1 VSAVL
6 FNRLALIG
14 TGLIGSS
21 IARAARA
28 QGVVKTIAAT
38 ARSAQTRA
46 RVKELGFADEVMETN
61 ASAVKDA
68 DLVIVCIPVGQ
79 SGAVA
84 KEIGPHLKAGA
95 VVSDVG
101 SVKGAVLRDMAPH
114 LPKGV
119 HFIPGH
125 PVAGTEY
132 SGPDAGFAE
141 LFVNRWCILTP
152 PPGADPAAVEKLTA
166 FWRALGA
173 NVESMPAEHHDL
185 VLGIT
190 SHLPHLIAYTIVGT
204 ANELSQVTESEVLQY
219 SAGGFRDFT
228 RIASSDPTMWR
239 DIFLANKDA
248 VLEMLGRFNEDIG
261 ALTRAIRNGDGDT
274 LFKHFERTRA
284 IRKGIVDIGQDSP
297 APDFGR
303 PHPHLTEEPEKK
315 N

>member
-1 VSAVL
+1 MSDIL
-6 FNRLALIG
+6 FNRLAIIG
-14 TGLIGSS
+14 PGLIGSS
-21 IARAARA
+21 IMRGAKALGLV
-28 QGVVKTIAAT
+28 QTVVAT
-38 ARSAQTRA
+38 ARSSETRA
-46 RVKELGFADEVMETN
+46 RVRELGIADSVTDTN
-61 ASAVKDA
+61 SEAVRDA
-68 DLVIVCIPVGQ
+68 DLVIVCIPVGA

-84 KEIGPHLKAGA
+84 KEIGPHLKPGCI
-95 VVSDVG
+95 VSDVG

-152 PPGADPAAVEKLTA
+152 PTDADPEAVKKLTA
-166 FWRALGA
+166 FWQELGA
-173 NVESMPAEHHDL
+173 NVEIMPAEHHDL

-261 ALTRAIRNGDGDT
+261 TLTRLIRNGDGDA

-284 IRKGIVDIGQDSP
+284 IRKGILEMGQDS
-297 APDFGR
+297 AVPDFGR
-303 PHPHLTEEPEKK
+303 PHPHLVAEPKK
-315 N
+315 KS

>member
-1 VSAVL
+1 M
-6 FNRLALIG
+6 FNRLAIIG
-14 TGLIGSS
+14 PGLIGSS
-21 IARAARA
+21 ILRAARE
-28 QGVVKTIAAT
+28 QGLVKTVVAT
-38 ARSAQTRA
+38 ARTEKTRA
-46 RVKELGFADEVMETN
+46 RVKELGIADEVTDNN
-61 ASAVKDA
+61 AAAVKDA
-68 DLVIVCIPVGQ
+68 DLVFVCIPVGA

-95 VVSDVG
+95 IVSDVG

-114 LPKGV
+114 LPKNV

-132 SGPDAGFAE
+132 SGPDAGFAD

-152 PPGADPAAVEKLTA
+152 PQGADTAAVEKLTA

-173 NVESMPAEHHDL
+173 NVESMPADHHDL

-248 VLEMLGRFNEDIG
+248 VLEMLGRFNEDIA
-261 ALTRAIRNGDGDT
+261 ALTRAIRNGDGET

-284 IRKGIVDIGQDSP
+284 IRKGILEMGQDSP

-303 PHPHLTEEPEKK
+303 PHPHLSEDGTKK
-315 N
+315 